1 MDLLQ
6 RAETQAIAESKLIS
20 DRFEIAFRATITT
33 QYEADGAA
41 QELKGVKDYLKRLDA
56 LRKELVTPLNDH
68 IKKINGLFK
77 PPAELGEKTAKL
89 LGDKLVVFHTG
100 QENKRRLQE
109 ARDREAA
116 DKERAKLEE
125 RATRLDD
132 KGKPDQAEAL
142 RQEAEAMP
150 TPVAP
155 PVEKS
160 KGLSMREDW
169 QYEVVNECEIPSEYW
184 VVDHQALAK
193 VVRALKG
200 TKEIPGIKQFSKQI
214 PVSR

>member
-6 RAETQAIAESKLIS
+6 RAETQAQTEAVTIS
-20 DRFEIAFRATITT
+20 NMFSLAFGATVAG
-33 QYEADGAA
+33 QPEADAA
-41 QELKGVKDYLKRLDA
+41 ATHLQAVKSYFKRIED
-56 LRKELVTPLNDH
+56 LRKELVKPLNDTV
-68 IKKINGLFK
+68 KKINELFK
-77 PPAELGEKTAKL
+77 PATDLATKTEKVWK
-89 LGDKLVVFHTG
+89 DKLVEFHTQ
-100 QENKRRLQE
+100 QESKRRIQE

-116 DKERAKLEE
+116 DKERAKLEARAE
-125 RATRLDD
+125 RLED
-132 KGKPDQAEAL
+132 KGKGDQAEAL
-142 RQEAEAMP
+142 RQEAEAIP

-169 QYEVVNECEIPSEYW
+169 QYEVLNQNAIPFEYW

-193 VVRALKG
+193 VVRAMKG
-200 TKEIPGIKQFSKQI
+200 TKGIPGIRQFPKQI

>member
-6 RAETQAIAESKLIS
+6 RAETQAIEESKHIS
-20 DRFEIAFRATITT
+20 DRFEVAFKVTIST
-33 QYEADGAA
+33 QQQADGAA
-41 QELKGVKDYLKRLDA
+41 LELKGVKDYLKRLDF

-68 IKKINGLFK
+68 IKKINGMFR
-77 PPAELGEKTAKL
+77 PPADLAEKTIKLLGEK
-89 LGDKLVVFHTG
+89 LVEFHTG
-100 QENKRRLQE
+100 QENKRKLQE

-116 DKERAKLEE
+116 DKERAKLEA
-125 RATRLDD
+125 RAERLDD

-169 QYEVVNECEIPSEYW
+169 QYEVLNESAIPSEYW

-193 VVRALKG
+193 VVRAMKG
-200 TKEIPGIKQFSKQI
+200 SKAIPGIRQFPKQI